1 VEDQIR
7 EVAEPCPTEQ
17 TDLIAYTVIGVRRT
31 HKIDSGVLSNRE
43 RSREPGSFH
52 FAALHRYVGRDWF
65 LTSSAL

>member
-17 TDLIAYTVIGVRRT
+17 TDLIADTVIGVRRT

-43 RSREPGSFH
+43 RSREPVRSTLPLFIDTS
-52 FAALHRYVGRDWF
+52 AATGF
-65 LTSSAL
+65 